1 MAVDAQA
8 GRRQRAP
15 GFAAPIHGGGQAMG
29 EFESCLVPPWRE
41 ASLARG
47 RRVRHRILSFCAWAT
62 KRQRMTVR
70 IPHRRGTGYAAPVTS
85 RGRRAVVG
93 IPHPSRRAVSS
104 AYLQDVT
111 RGHLCVQSRSHFSLR
126 LLAFDAWLRPRRCPA
141 PADVRVDNACC
152 RASADCPGTILLNSG
167 ATPLQHT
174 PFRSKPGVVKLAK
187 PGAASRQKASQAISE

>member
-1 MAVDAQA
+1 MAVDTQA

-29 EFESCLVPPWRE
+29 EFESCLVLPRRE

-47 RRVRHRILSFCAWAT
+47 RRVGHRILSFCAWAT
-62 KRQRMTVR
+62 KRQRIAVR
-70 IPHRRGTGYAAPVTS
+70 IPPRRGTGYAALVTS

-93 IPHPSRRAVSS
+93 IPHTSRRAVSS

-111 RGHLCVQSRSHFSLR
+111 RGQLCVQSRSHFSLR
-126 LLAFDAWLRPRRCPA
+126 LVAFDAWPSPHCPT
-141 PADVRVDNACC
+141 PIDVRADNVLPCLG
-152 RASADCPGTILLNSG
+152 RCPGTFLPSRG

-174 PFRSKPGVVKLAK
+174 PFRPKPGGSLQTW
-187 PGAASRQKASQAISE
+187 G